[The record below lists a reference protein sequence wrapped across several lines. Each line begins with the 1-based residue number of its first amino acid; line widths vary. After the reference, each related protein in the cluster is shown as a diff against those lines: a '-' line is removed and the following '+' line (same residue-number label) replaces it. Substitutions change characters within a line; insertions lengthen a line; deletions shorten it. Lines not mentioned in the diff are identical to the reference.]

1 MKKNIFRV
9 LVMLLALCCLIVGC
23 DNPANSGEDEKNQ
36 TTNTEGWYAYTT
48 EIRNTDGYYTQQT
61 TIFYI
66 NTTGNILRAGSRIEE
81 YSGTELAMLQQQFS
95 WSICRNL
102 ADYSDG
108 RITFVLADAPVW
120 AEQSDD
126 NSNDDLENED
136 GNENNPSSG
145 DNNNNGETDIPS
157 EDDKP
162 EITLPTGYE
171 WWCFEDAYLNNGRY
185 ENIYVL
191 YCNGTAVKSG
201 IDSFEFSKN
210 NFLYEEKNT
219 AISIYLGTYYQITDL
234 TKLPSWAL

>member
-9 LVMLLALCCLIVGC
+9 LVMLLALCCLIGC

-219 AISIYLGTYYQITDL
+219 AISNYLGTYYQITDL

>member
-1 MKKNIFRV
+1 MKKNIFNV
-9 LVMLLALCCLIVGC
+9 LVVLLAFCCLFVGC
-23 DNPANSGEDEKNQ
+23 DNPANSGENEKTQ

-48 EIRNTDGYYTQQT
+48 EIEDTDGYYTRQT

-136 GNENNPSSG
+136 EDENNQSG
-145 DNNNNGETDIPS
+145 GNNNNNGGP
-157 EDDKP
+157 
-162 EITLPTGYE
+162 
-171 WWCFEDAYLNNGRY
+171 
-185 ENIYVL
+185 
-191 YCNGTAVKSG
+191 
-201 IDSFEFSKN
+201 DS
-210 NFLYEEKNT
+210 T
-219 AISIYLGTYYQITDL
+219 
-234 TKLPSWAL
+234 

>member
-201 IDSFEFSKN
+201 IDSFEFSEN
-210 NFLYEEKNT
+210 NFLYKEKNT
-219 AISIYLGTYYQITDL
+219 AISNYLGTYYQITDL